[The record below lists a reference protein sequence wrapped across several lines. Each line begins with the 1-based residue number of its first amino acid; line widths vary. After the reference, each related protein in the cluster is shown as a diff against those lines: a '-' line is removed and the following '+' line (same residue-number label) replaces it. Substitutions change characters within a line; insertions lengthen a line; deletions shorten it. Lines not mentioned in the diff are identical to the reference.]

1 MLSETDSLKIFV
13 VEQILSD
20 ILSKELRPGDAL
32 LSKRQLALK
41 YSVSRTVIDRAMD
54 SLLEK
59 GYVELGED
67 DQYKVADFNR
77 YKDLEDLVIFS
88 QYKNQAFTDKEVNE
102 IRELKIGLDL
112 LAVKLIDVP
121 LAEET
126 YLGLKATLAEL
137 HARDGEEGGVAPL
150 EASTILYRFYT
161 ELAELSSNTFL
172 KLLYLS
178 FKDTNIR
185 IIAGFIEAKGVER
198 LERKADAI
206 LEALRRGESEEAVAL
221 LNKDLWNR

>member
-1 MLSETDSLKIFV
+1 
-13 VEQILSD
+13 
-20 ILSKELRPGDAL
+20 
-32 LSKRQLALK
+32 
-41 YSVSRTVIDRAMD
+41 MD

-126 YLGLKATLAEL
+126 YLGLKATLAEP
-137 HARDGEEGGVAPL
+137 ACA
-150 EASTILYRFYT
+150 
-161 ELAELSSNTFL
+161 
-172 KLLYLS
+172 
-178 FKDTNIR
+178 
-185 IIAGFIEAKGVER
+185 
-198 LERKADAI
+198 
-206 LEALRRGESEEAVAL
+206 RRGRRGRRSLGSLDHPLPL
-221 LNKDLWNR
+221 LHRARRGSRATPS